1 MSQEEQERH
10 KAEGLCFICHKAGH
24 FSRNCPERN
33 KVPSTSNKP
42 PGVASF
48 GVNIDFGDV
57 KNQRELLMRSQ
68 ESRLAA
74 NNIHIFSDA
83 EELNDDSD
91 SDNVLDAESDD
102 FGVKSI
108 TMSELTDDD
117 TTESTNTGEYNP
129 WIGDPLGLRAEEQ
142 LAGICYPGD
151 DQLSPGVFDPTRFC
165 IYQVEG
171 DRHIVVESERDERG
185 DGSSIHIPDGL
196 LRNPSFDVVRW
207 YWIRK
212 AVLAGM
218 TEADA
223 QRSADENLL
232 GRSQMRYAMED
243 AIVDKLTEYCPF
255 VSERGNDQRFSCEQ
269 SDEDMYQIWDFSTRV
284 IANVPYEWLKSSEF
298 NIVGWYTNYLEHLDE
313 VELNS
318 IELLQDEGTHQDV
331 ECNKTTPSS
340 NSYYPALE
348 RNAAITK
355 DVA

>member
-1 MSQEEQERH
+1 MKMSQEKQERH

-42 PGVASF
+42 PGVASS
-48 GVNIDFGDV
+48 GVNVDFGDV
-57 KNQRELLMRSQ
+57 ENQCELSMRSQ
-68 ESRLAA
+68 ESGLAA

-83 EELNDDSD
+83 EELDDNSD

-102 FGVKSI
+102 FGVESI
-108 TMSELTDDD
+108 TMSELMDDD

-129 WIGDPLGLRAEEQ
+129 WIGDPLGLHAEEQ
-142 LAGICYPGD
+142 LVGICYPGD

-171 DRHIVVESERDERG
+171 DRHIVVKSERDERG

-223 QRSADENLL
+223 QRSVDENLL
-232 GRSQMRYAMED
+232 GRSQMRYVMED
-243 AIVDKLTEYCPF
+243 TIVDKLTEYCPF
-255 VSERGNDQRFSCEQ
+255 VSERGNDQWFSCEQ

-284 IANVPYEWLKSSEF
+284 IANVPYERLKSSEF

-318 IELLQDEGTHQDV
+318 IELLQDKGTHQDV
-331 ECNKTTPSS
+331 ECNKTAPSS

-348 RNAAITK
+348 
-355 DVA
+355 